1 MGKTLVLLSSLL
13 AATGPACSGSTPP
26 VQEPLPDAT
35 AASKS
40 ATAPVTPAA
49 PSSSVRVSPPP
60 GTSTET
66 APKVSP
72 HGSVTAPTAN
82 GATAN
87 GATANE
93 ATANEATANEATA
106 NEAARVQ
113 TLFVHENRVDCEGA
127 MPMKCLQVRESEHDE
142 WSYFY
147 STIEGFDYEESFRYE
162 LRVEVEPVAN
172 VPMDKTVTHY
182 RLLEVVSK
190 RPARK

>member
-49 PSSSVRVSPPP
+49 PSSSVRASPPP

-87 GATANE
+87 G
-93 ATANEATANEATA
+93 ATANEATA

>member
-49 PSSSVRVSPPP
+49 PSSSVRASPPP

>member
-1 MGKTLVLLSSLL
+1 M
-13 AATGPACSGSTPP
+13 
-26 VQEPLPDAT
+26 
-35 AASKS
+35 
-40 ATAPVTPAA
+40 
-49 PSSSVRVSPPP
+49 
-60 GTSTET
+60 
-66 APKVSP
+66 
-72 HGSVTAPTAN
+72 
-82 GATAN
+82 
-87 GATANE
+87 
-93 ATANEATANEATA
+93 
-106 NEAARVQ
+106 Q